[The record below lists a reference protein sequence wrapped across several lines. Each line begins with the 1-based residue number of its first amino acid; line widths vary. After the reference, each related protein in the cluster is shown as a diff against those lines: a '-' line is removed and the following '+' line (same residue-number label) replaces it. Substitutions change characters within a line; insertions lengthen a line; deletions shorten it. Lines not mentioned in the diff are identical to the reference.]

1 MTLALDLLGF
11 LIVLAALF
19 VGARYHAHSDED
31 FLVAERRLSL
41 FPLVATLVMTE
52 FNTSTLL
59 AFSAAGYR
67 AGPMAL
73 ALPLV
78 FLVGLLFYTVTVA
91 RAWKRFDR
99 LSVAELFAARYSPA
113 LGRLASVLLLSSM
126 VGFGATYVKSLALLF
141 APFVPDVPVPA
152 VAAALTLV
160 VLAVALPGGLV
171 SVVRSDVV
179 AFVLTLAL
187 VPVLLVAGWW
197 QAAELGGLPAAFDAV
212 QRRVD
217 PVAQWNHPALPF
229 RFVLTLV
236 ALTCATYI
244 AAPWYGQK
252 IFAARDERTAFRAV
266 AWSAVL
272 VFVLYGGMLLAAAH
286 LRVVQP
292 ALADAQAAVP
302 VMVREWLPPLARG
315 AGFAVLFAAALTTLA
330 GVWTAMAAMVAADF
344 GWRDAR
350 HIRVQRWVIAGFAL
364 LHWAGAVT
372 LVDDILNRLI
382 LANIP
387 VVALSF
393 ALLAGFHW
401 RGATTDGAWASV
413 IVGIAWGVGTFVVV
427 GEAGG
432 YTWPWA
438 MYGIP
443 LIAVTGVVVSLVS
456 GRRSRG
462 GGGRA
467 ASG

>member
-1 MTLALDLLGF
+1 MTTVLDVLGF
-11 LIVLAALF
+11 VTVIVLLLSG
-19 VGARYHAHSDED
+19 VVYRPRGDDD
-31 FLVAERRLSL
+31 FLVADRRLSL

-73 ALPLV
+73 SLPFV
-78 FLVGLLFYTVTVA
+78 FLVGLTFYTLTAA

-99 LSVAELFAARYSPA
+99 LSVAELFASRYSPA
-113 LGRLASVLLLSSM
+113 LGRFASVLLLASM

-141 APFVPDVPVPA
+141 SPFVPWVPPSLTSA
-152 VAAALTLV
+152 VLTLI

-171 SVVRSDVV
+171 TVVRSDVV
-179 AFVLTLAL
+179 SFVLTVVL
-187 VPVLLVAGWW
+187 VPLLLGAGIW
-197 QAAELGGLPAAFDAV
+197 AAGAHGGLASAFAAS
-212 QRRVD
+212 QLRID
-217 PVAQWNHPALPF
+217 PVAQWSHPALPF
-229 RFVLTLV
+229 RFVSTLI
-236 ALTCATYI
+236 ALTCVTYI

-266 AWSAVL
+266 AWAAVL
-272 VFVLYGGMLLAAAH
+272 VFALYGGLTLAAAY
-286 LRVVQP
+286 LRVVLP
-292 ALADAQAAVP
+292 DLADPQGAVP
-302 VMVREWLPPLARG
+302 VMLTTWLPRGVRG
-315 AGFAVLFAAALTTLA
+315 AGFGLLFAAALTTLA
-330 GVWTAMAAMVAADF
+330 GVWTAMASMVAADF

-350 HIRVQRWVIAGFAL
+350 HVRVQRLVIAGCAL
-364 LHWAGAVT
+364 LHWLGAVV

-401 RGATTDGAWASV
+401 PRATVAGAWASV
-413 IVGIAWGVGTFVVV
+413 VVGVVWGVGSYLVV

-443 LIAVTGVVVSLVS
+443 LIFGTGIAVSLATTTTANGQTS
-456 GRRSRG
+456 
-462 GGGRA
+462 A
-467 ASG
+467 